1 MKTWWNT
8 GVSLSFKVIHMTRMG
23 RAGWLITSWIINEFE
38 KYLGCKLW
46 GCLEQFC
53 IELGLSRA
61 WAFLF
66 LWDLI
71 IKMISSLSGGAV
83 LTSRSCSASWTSAS
97 AVGGSLFRTS
107 LKFPAQ
113 GVSISVSDVTN
124 RPFLSLTG
132 TSVGLWY
139 LLQTTLAASSAWLA
153 RWSMNTRLSALANL
167 FTFLSDS
174 WYCCLCLSFS
184 LSDLASLNCLFK
196 SLLVFLLHQAFLYTF
211 PEDDGHPLMV
221 LVVIYCWVEHC
232 ISCTGYYMSLP
243 DPVHLLSLIPWIC
256 IW

>member
-1 MKTWWNT
+1 M
-8 GVSLSFKVIHMTRMG
+8 SFKVIHMTRMG
-23 RAGWLITSWIINEFE
+23 RSDWLITSRIINKFE

-53 IELGLSRA
+53 IELVLSGD

-83 LTSRSCSASWTSAS
+83 LTLRSCSASWTSAS

-107 LKFPAQ
+107 LKCSAQ
-113 GVSISVSDVTN
+113 GLSISVSDVTN

-139 LLQTTLAASSAWLA
+139 LLQTTLVILYTFPCSPLLAASSAWLA
-153 RWSMNTRLSALANL
+153 RSSMSTRLSALANL

-174 WYCCLCLSFS
+174 WYCSLCLSFS
-184 LSDLASLNCLFK
+184 LSDLASLNCFFK
-196 SLLVFLLHQAFLYTF
+196 SLLVLTGFHSIFLYLSRGWW
-211 PEDDGHPLMV
+211 PPPHGV
-221 LVVIYCWVEHC
+221 GC
-232 ISCTGYYMSLP
+232 
-243 DPVHLLSLIPWIC
+243 HLFLSRALYLLYWLLYEPSRPRPSTLTNS
-256 IW
+256 